1 MLATQCKSI
10 QSFQILRTNSPSQT
24 LLIFEGTD
32 WLMSQ
37 TPVTPFIVLNNN
49 NNNNNNSNNNN
60 NNTSTTTNNNHHHHH
75 HQHCEMPSGL
85 KQMFWLFFQDFR
97 PRDRDFI
104 CTR

>member
-10 QSFQILRTNSPSQT
+10 QSFQILRTNPPSQT

-49 NNNNNNSNNNN
+49 NNNNSNNN
-60 NNTSTTTNNNHHHHH
+60 NNTSTTTTNNHHHNHQ
-75 HQHCEMPSGL
+75 QHC
-85 KQMFWLFFQDFR
+85 
-97 PRDRDFI
+97 
-104 CTR
+104 